1 MKRRTRSM
9 PNGSSKSRSVKVVSP
24 VGQTRSGYKIFV
36 NMDVTDEQLRAVRE
50 RQAESAR
57 TLADIQRNYDRLSG
71 NAQSVKM
78 KAYGSSD

>member
-1 MKRRTRSM
+1 MKRRTRAM
-9 PNGSSKSRSVKVVSP
+9 PNGSSKGHSVKVVSP

-36 NMDVTDEQLRAVRE
+36 NMDVTDEQLRAVKA
-50 RQAESAR
+50 RQVESAR

-71 NAQSVKM
+71 NARNAKM

>member
-9 PNGSSKSRSVKVVSP
+9 PNGSNKSRAVKVVSQ

-36 NMDVTDEQLRAVRE
+36 NMDVTDEQLRTVRE

-71 NAQSVKM
+71 NAQNAKM